1 MVKIVD
7 VFCEWFVKIYI
18 MLMCLL
24 LASIPFVAIG
34 AAVLWWCK

>member
-18 MLMCLL
+18 MLMCLM
-24 LASIPFVAIG
+24 LASIPFAAIG
-34 AAVLWWCK
+34 IVLYWWLK